1 MSFIVSNNIISKN
14 HYGAGIIPASF
25 FYFLIGFIPLLTS
38 CSSEEETESGEVIAT
53 VYNKHLYLDEI
64 TEMIPIGMMPE
75 DSLEF
80 VKNYIQQWTNENIL
94 LHQAEKELGENTKS
108 IQRRID
114 KYRRSLMIYEFEQSY
129 IQKNLDT
136 IISDEEIEKHYN
148 DNQDDFELKDYI
160 IKAVYIKFDVSI
172 SAKDKGNVLKWL
184 RGAKKEDLIKL
195 EEYCGPNALSFYHD
209 RDNWIFLN
217 DILRDMPMEIANKE
231 AFLRTNKMVEFSD
244 DEYYYVLQI
253 LDSRMKEE
261 VSPLSLEKENIKA
274 RILQSRMNDL
284 LKSMRNKMIL
294 KAYDENEVK
303 LSNEK

>member
-1 MSFIVSNNIISKN
+1 MFFTALNKIKTKN
-14 HYGAGIIPASF
+14 QNGAGFYSASF
-25 FYFLIGFIPLLTS
+25 FYFLLGFNIFFSS
-38 CSSEEETESGEVIAT
+38 CSSSNEEESGTVVAT
-53 VYNKHLYLDEI
+53 VYNKQLYLDEI
-64 TEMIPIGMMPE
+64 KEMMPIGMMPE

-94 LHQAEKELGENTKS
+94 LNQAEKELGENTKS
-108 IQRRID
+108 INRRIE
-114 KYRRSLMIYEFEQSY
+114 KYRRSLMVYEFEQLY
-129 IQKNLDT
+129 IQRNLDT
-136 IISDEEIEKHYN
+136 VISDEEIEKHYN
-148 DNQDDFELKDYI
+148 ENQDDFELKDYI
-160 IKAVYIKFDVSI
+160 IKAVYIKFDVAI
-172 SAKDKGNVLKWL
+172 SAKDKANVLKWL
-184 RGAKKEDLIKL
+184 KGAKKEDLIKL

-231 AFLRTNKMVEFSD
+231 AFLRANKLVEFSD

-274 RILQSRMNDL
+274 RILQSRMNEL

>member
-1 MSFIVSNNIISKN
+1 MYFTVSNNKY
-14 HYGAGIIPASF
+14 HYGAGKSPASF
-25 FYFLIGFIPLLTS
+25 FYILFGLAILFSS
-38 CSSEEETESGEVIAT
+38 CSSEDETEQGEIVAS
-53 VYNKHLYLDEI
+53 VYDKHLYLDEI
-64 TEMIPIGMMPE
+64 TEMIPVGMMAE

-94 LHQAEKELGENTKS
+94 LYNAEKELSNDSKVIE
-108 IQRRID
+108 RRIE
-114 KYRRSLMIYEFEQSY
+114 KYRRSLLIYEFEQQY
-129 IQKNLDT
+129 LQKNLDT
-136 IISDEEIEKHYN
+136 IISDEEIEKHYSE
-148 DNQDDFELKDYI
+148 NQDDFELKDYI

-172 SAKDKGNVLKWL
+172 TAKDKGKVLNWL
-184 RGAKKEDLIKL
+184 RSAKKDDLIKL
-195 EEYCGPNALSFYHD
+195 SEYCGPNAISFYHD

-217 DILRDMPMEIANKE
+217 DILRDMPLEIANKE
-231 AFLRTNKMVEFSD
+231 AFLRTNKLVEFSD

-261 VSPLSLEKENIKA
+261 VSPLSLEKENVKA
-274 RILQSRMNDL
+274 RILQSRMNNL

>member
-1 MSFIVSNNIISKN
+1 MSFTALNNITKN
-14 HYGAGIIPASF
+14 HFGAGLIPASF
-25 FYFLIGFIPLLTS
+25 FYFLIGVALVFNS
-38 CSSEEETESGEVIAT
+38 CSSENEESKGKVIAS
-53 VYNKHLYLDEI
+53 VYDKKLYLEEV

-80 VKNYIQQWTNENIL
+80 VKSYIQQWTNENIL
-94 LHQAEKELGENTKS
+94 LHHAEKELGENTKS
-108 IQRRID
+108 ITRRIE

-136 IISDEEIEKHYN
+136 LISEEEIEKHYQE
-148 DNQDDFELKDYI
+148 NQDDFELKDYI

-172 SAKDKGNVLKWL
+172 SAKDKANVLKWL
-184 RGAKKEDLIKL
+184 KNAKKEDLIKL

-231 AFLRTNKMVEFSD
+231 AFLRANKMVEFSD

-274 RILQSRMNDL
+274 RILQSRMNNL